1 MSTSKVLKA
10 LSHPFRVRIMGALR
24 RYEGINQTQVV
35 DLLGVTSQPLARHH
49 CEELRYAGLITATNR
64 GREVVY
70 RLNRECDAY
79 EFAAQ
84 VLKLMNKYQEVVA

>member
-10 LSHPFRVRIMGALR
+10 LANPFRVQIMRGLR
-24 RYEGINQTQVV
+24 RYEGMNQTQIV
-35 DLLGVTSQPLARHH
+35 DLIGVANQPLARHH
-49 CEELRYAGLITATNR
+49 CEELRGAGLITATNR

-70 RLNRECDAY
+70 RLNRGTDSY